1 MYNILFASSEVVPFI
16 KTGGLADV
24 AGSLPKYFPKSDY
37 DVRVV
42 LPKYLCM
49 KDRFCE
55 RLETV
60 AECEVHLNWRT
71 QYAGVYQIVENGIT
85 FYFIDNEYYFAGPK
99 PYGEIYQDAEK
110 FAFFS
115 KAVLTILPEIG
126 FCPDIIHCHDWQTG
140 LVPVFLEA
148 QYRKDPFYHHI
159 RTIFTIHNLKF
170 QGRWYIDAI
179 RDVTGLAPEYFT
191 METLESYGQANLLKG
206 GLVFADYFTTVS
218 DTYAKEIQSPDG
230 GEGLDGVLRARQSR
244 LTGIVNGLDYDILD
258 PASDKLIA
266 QTFEGDIRAYK
277 SANKADLQRT
287 VGLEEN
293 DGAFLIGM
301 VSRLT
306 DQKGFDLVN
315 YILDEILGEERI
327 QIVVLG
333 TGEYRYE
340 SMFCY
345 YQDKYPGRV
354 SANICYSE
362 ELAQKIYASCDAFLM
377 PSLFEPCGL
386 SQLMALRYGT
396 VPLVRE
402 TGGLKDTV
410 EPYNEFEH
418 TGTGFSFHNYNAH
431 EMLYMIRYACKV
443 FTQTP
448 EEWFGIVQRGMEQ
461 DFSWNVSCERYMLL
475 YEALIEEEKKRMEEE
490 QRLIEERER
499 QEKQRKEEEMKLRIR
514 LEKEMQ
520 EAEEAKEKEAA
531 KKSAEKKPAAA
542 AKKTTAKKPATAAKK
557 SAEKKPAATA
567 KKTAEEK
574 PEAASK
580 KTAEKKPAATAK
592 KTAETRPA
600 AASKKSAEKKPTA

>member
-1 MYNILFASSEVVPFI
+1 MKKVLFASSEVVPFI

-24 AGSLPKYFPKSDY
+24 AGSLPKYFPKSEY

-49 KDRFCE
+49 KESFCE
-55 RLETV
+55 KLTAV
-60 AECEVHLNWRT
+60 AECEVRLNWRT
-71 QYAGVYQIVENGIT
+71 QHAGIYQTVEDGVI
-85 FYFIDNEYYFAGPK
+85 FYFIDNEYYFAEPK

-115 KAVLTILPEIG
+115 KAVLTILPMID
-126 FCPDIIHCHDWQTG
+126 FQPDIIHCHDWQTG
-140 LVPVFLEA
+140 LVPVFLEGQFRQEA
-148 QYRKDPFYHHI
+148 FYRHI

-179 RDVTGLAPEYFT
+179 RDVTGLPPEYFT

-206 GLVFADYFTTVS
+206 GLVYADYITTVS
-218 DTYAKEIQSPDG
+218 ETYAKEIQSPDG
-230 GEGLDGVLRARQSR
+230 GEGLDGLLRAKGSR
-244 LTGIVNGLDYDILD
+244 LTGILNGLDYKDQN
-258 PASDKLIA
+258 PATDERIK
-266 QTFEGDIRAYK
+266 QKFEGDIVSYK
-277 SANKADLQRT
+277 RVNKADLQHSL
-287 VGLEEN
+287 GLEEREN
-293 DGAFLIGM
+293 AFLIGM

-315 YILDEILGEERI
+315 YILDEIMGEERI

-340 SMFCY
+340 SMFQY
-345 YQDKYPGRV
+345 YEGKCHGRI
-354 SANICYSE
+354 SANIYYSE

-386 SQLMALRYGT
+386 SQLMSMRYGT

-443 FTQTP
+443 FSQTP
-448 EEWFGIVQRGMEQ
+448 EEWLDIICRDMEQ
-461 DFSWNVSCERYMLL
+461 DFSWEVSCERYSLL
-475 YEALIEEEKKRMEEE
+475 YDALIAEEEKRTLEEE
-490 QRLIEERER
+490 RIR
-499 QEKQRKEEEMKLRIR
+499 QEQELKEQQRREEEMMLRIR

-520 EAEEAKEKEAA
+520 EAEQKAAEEQAAAEAERKAAENQAAAEAKRKAA
-531 KKSAEKKPAAA
+531 KKQ
-542 AKKTTAKKPATAAKK
+542 TAAKTRRK
-557 SAEKKPAATA
+557 SS
-567 KKTAEEK
+567 
-574 PEAASK
+574 SK
-580 KTAEKKPAATAK
+580 
-592 KTAETRPA
+592 
-600 AASKKSAEKKPTA
+600 SI